1 MEHEFISDKLACFRI
16 SVTDR
21 IWFFKHDGVVK
32 AIAVPDGLHVTLSGR
47 SDKEVIKLMSERPFG
62 KSYPSQVRC
71 AVLSVFRNWL

>member
-32 AIAVPDGLHVTLSGR
+32 AIAVPDGLTS
-47 SDKEVIKLMSERPFG
+47 P
-62 KSYPSQVRC
+62 
-71 AVLSVFRNWL
+71 